1 MSMAVR
7 NEREK
12 RDYERNE
19 NSTRTYFRMIR
30 MRSLCWA
37 LRCIVLYCVVV
48 GIIRDMCLVMMMGC
62 AILLTLYIQD

>member
-1 MSMAVR
+1 MAVR

-19 NSTRTYFRMIR
+19 NSTRTYFRMN
-30 MRSLCWA
+30 SYAFVVLGA
-37 LRCIVLYCVVV
+37 ALYCVVV